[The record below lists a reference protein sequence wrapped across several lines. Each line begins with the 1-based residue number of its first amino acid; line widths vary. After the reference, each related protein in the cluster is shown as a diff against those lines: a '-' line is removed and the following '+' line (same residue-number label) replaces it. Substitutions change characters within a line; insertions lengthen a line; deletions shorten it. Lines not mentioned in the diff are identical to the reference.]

1 MQTAPTITPV
11 LAPFSPDTSMIDA
24 VKGGTGDAMK
34 TAAAALALEP
44 VAHTSYDTLCTIGS
58 ITLDSTFAALNVV
71 GSVVAFRNCL
81 NGSFIS
87 LDGVLFIT
95 CSINAVACLD
105 RIVDAAVQV
114 GIGIGSHGL
123 VTSGLVSS
131 VKLVSKLSQGDMLGA
146 TVTGAKLVATLALT
160 GHPVVLGIVIAVD
173 LAYSY
178 SHLVLPAP
186 MPWNRTQQMP
196 PLPGGIQEPST
207 SPLSDG
213 VEEPSTSRLS
223 NAEEGLSMPPLPDAE
238 EGQPTSPLSNVAE
251 GPPRLASS

>member
-1 MQTAPTITPV
+1 MQTAPTIMPA
-11 LAPFSPDTSMIDA
+11 LAPFSPDISVIDA
-24 VKGGTGDAMK
+24 VKGETGDAMK

-71 GSVVAFRNCL
+71 GSVVALRNCL

-95 CSINAVACLD
+95 CSINAVACFD

-114 GIGIGSHGL
+114 GIGIGSHGI
-123 VTSGLVSS
+123 VTSGLVGS
-131 VKLVSKLSQGDMLGA
+131 VKLVSKLRQGDMLGA

-178 SHLVLPAP
+178 SHLVLPTP
-186 MPWNRTQQMP
+186 MPWSRTPQM
-196 PLPGGIQEPST
+196 S
-207 SPLSDG
+207 SLSDG
-213 VEEPSTSRLS
+213 VKEQSTSRLP
-223 NAEEGLSMPPLPDAE
+223 NAEEGQPMSPLPDAE
-238 EGQPTSPLSNVAE
+238 EGPSPLPDVVE
-251 GPPRLASS
+251 EQPRLASS